1 MAMWNLSLKKNA
13 NIYVY
18 DKGKYV
24 TIAYKPLKD
33 DDEVHFYTYKITD
46 GKAHYLKTLIQNHIH
61 MHMMRIIKKKI

>member
-1 MAMWNLSLKKNA
+1 M
-13 NIYVY
+13 Y